1 MLDENAALDQTAGKV
16 CPSQVP
22 IMARHIFN
30 PAAVSASGG
39 KSLAFKSAVFLSIFF
54 CAYAFVALLLEPYA
68 GDYMFEQYLNKT
80 KDIDTRVPNVPNVLF
95 PDDWK
100 YRGHRW
106 PQLLFL
112 TRQEA
117 EFGRRMIVSL
127 VVGALL
133 GLERRESNRGAGVR
147 TMSLV
152 SLGACI
158 FTIGSI
164 YAFEAGTQT
173 WDSSRVAAALPS
185 GVGFLGGALIFK
197 DSGQIKGLTTAC
209 GVWLACAVGMCCGG
223 GLYFVSF
230 FGVAGVV
237 AVLRFG
243 PRSAMPDDE
252 EDEAKVHPV
261 AVETLEEP
269 LLVKKKS
276 GLTSLPKTLLVSDE

>member
-1 MLDENAALDQTAGKV
+1 MLILPECMFFQLAVLCAQETAQKAKGGD
-16 CPSQVP
+16 SEVP
-22 IMARHIFN
+22 
-30 PAAVSASGG
+30 
-39 KSLAFKSAVFLSIFF
+39 
-54 CAYAFVALLLEPYA
+54 
-68 GDYMFEQYLNKT
+68 Q
-80 KDIDTRVPNVPNVLF
+80 VPNVLF

-112 TRQEA
+112 TQQET
-117 EFGRRMIVSL
+117 EFARRMTFSL

-158 FTIGSI
+158 FTIGSL

-173 WDSSRVAAALPS
+173 WDSSRVSAALPS

-223 GLYFVSF
+223 GMYFVAF

-237 AVLRFG
+237 AILRFG
-243 PRSAMPDDE
+243 PRSPMPEDE
-252 EDEAKVHPV
+252 EEAAEAKAVGPV
-261 AVETLEEP
+261 VSESGLEEP
-269 LLVKKKS
+269 LVKKKS
-276 GLTSLPKTLLVSDE
+276 GLPGPKKTTLLVSDE

>member
-1 MLDENAALDQTAGKV
+1 MRRLFFALQ
-16 CPSQVP
+16 
-22 IMARHIFN
+22 N
-30 PAAVSASGG
+30 PVF
-39 KSLAFKSAVFLSIFF
+39 FK
-54 CAYAFVALLLEPYA
+54 EK
-68 GDYMFEQYLNKT
+68 YLNQH
-80 KDIDTRVPNVPNVLF
+80 KDAESTEVPNVPNVLF

-106 PQLLFL
+106 PQLFFL
-112 TRQEA
+112 TRQES
-117 EFGRRMIVSL
+117 EFARRMIVAL
-127 VVGALL
+127 IVGALL

-185 GVGFLGGALIFK
+185 GVGFLGGALVFK

-223 GLYFVSF
+223 GMYFVAL

-252 EDEAKVHPV
+252 EDESKAAGPL
-261 AVETLEEP
+261 VETIEEP
-269 LLVKKKS
+269 LVKKKS